1 MKNKNSSSRN
11 VKLSGNISPNIN
23 QSGLQSSD
31 ADAVITPE
39 TPKGKG
45 ILATVPSL
53 NNAAV
58 IEAFQGSVM
67 GKDPDLGAMIEM
79 LEKFVHKVG
88 ENDLSVLEAMLV
100 GQATALQTIF
110 TSLARKASVQQSL
123 PQYQTYMGLALKA
136 QAQSRTAISAL
147 VDLKHPKQPSYI
159 GQANLTTGPQQI
171 NNVIHAN
178 SKGVDAQ
185 NPPNQLSERSHELH
199 QNPGAQSLEGKANSK
214 LETLG
219 AVYGAEVTSGQGTIS
234 HEGAQRSRKRI
245 YT

>member
-1 MKNKNSSSRN
+1 MKNKSSSSKN
-11 VKLSGNISPNIN
+11 VMLSGKISQNSN
-23 QSGLQSSD
+23 QSGLQPSNGH
-31 ADAVITPE
+31 ADEFTTPE
-39 TPKGKG
+39 SSKATG

-79 LEKFVHKVG
+79 LEKFAHKVG

-110 TSLARKASVQQSL
+110 TSLARKAAVQQSL
-123 PQYQTYMGLALKA
+123 PHYQTYMGLALKA

-147 VDLKHPKQPSYI
+147 VDLKHPKQSSYI

-171 NNVIHAN
+171 NNVIQAN
-178 SKGVDAQ
+178 SQIVDAQ

-214 LETLG
+214 LETMG
-219 AVYGAEVTSGQGTIS
+219 AVDRTKIS
-234 HEGAQRSRKRI
+234 TG
-245 YT
+245 

>member
-1 MKNKNSSSRN
+1 MKNKNSSSKN
-11 VKLSGNISPNIN
+11 LMASGKISPNSN
-23 QSGLQSSD
+23 KSGRQSSD
-31 ADAVITPE
+31 ADAVIAPE
-39 TPKGKG
+39 SPKGKG

-79 LEKFVHKVG
+79 LEKFAHKVG

-110 TSLARKASVQQSL
+110 TSLARKAAVQQSL

-171 NNVIHAN
+171 NNVIHGN
-178 SKGVDAQ
+178 SQAVNTQ
-185 NPPNQLSERSHELH
+185 NPPNQLSERSYELY
-199 QNPGAQSLEGKANSK
+199 QNPGAQSLEGKADTK
-214 LETLG
+214 LAAMGEVNRTKVSRGKG
-219 AVYGAEVTSGQGTIS
+219 AIS
-234 HEGAQRSRKRI
+234 NAGI
-245 YT
+245 

>member
-1 MKNKNSSSRN
+1 
-11 VKLSGNISPNIN
+11 
-23 QSGLQSSD
+23 
-31 ADAVITPE
+31 
-39 TPKGKG
+39 
-45 ILATVPSL
+45 
-53 NNAAV
+53 
-58 IEAFQGSVM
+58 M

-79 LEKFVHKVG
+79 LEKFAHKVG

-110 TSLARKASVQQSL
+110 TSLARKAAVQQSL

-147 VDLKHPKQPSYI
+147 VDLKNPKQPSYI

-171 NNVIHAN
+171 NNLIHAN
-178 SKGVDAQ
+178 SQGLNPQ

-214 LETLG
+214 LEAMGKVNRTKVARG
-219 AVYGAEVTSGQGTIS
+219 KETIS
-234 HEGAQRSRKRI
+234 NTGI
-245 YT
+245 